1 MKRCPVDKLRA
12 MELFVAT
19 AETGSFSG
27 AGRLYGLSPASVSR
41 HVNDLEA
48 ALGVA
53 LLHRSTRALGLT
65 EGGETYLRDARDIL
79 ASVKAADT
87 AASAR
92 LDHVG
97 GVLRVHSRTMFGVS
111 VLAKLQPA
119 FQRMYPDLVV
129 DLHLSERQVRL
140 REDGF
145 DLDFRIAPPQES
157 GLIRRRLFESRRILV
172 AAPAYLDSAP
182 PLVTPSDIAQHACL
196 TYWLSHEQVYW
207 RFRDGQ
213 QEEEIHIPTAFSS
226 NNGLVLLEMVRNG
239 RGLALL
245 DEYTVAEDIAKGDLV
260 ELLPHLRITNA
271 TFEEGIFA
279 TYLQTPFVP
288 AKLRHYLD
296 FVSANWARVRG
307 GGRLQ
312 GG

>member
-1 MKRCPVDKLRA
+1 

-119 FQRMYPDLVV
+119 FQRLYPDLVV

-182 PLVTPSDIAQHACL
+182 PL
-196 TYWLSHEQVYW
+196 VYW

-307 GGRLQ
+307 GGRVQ
-312 GG
+312 G